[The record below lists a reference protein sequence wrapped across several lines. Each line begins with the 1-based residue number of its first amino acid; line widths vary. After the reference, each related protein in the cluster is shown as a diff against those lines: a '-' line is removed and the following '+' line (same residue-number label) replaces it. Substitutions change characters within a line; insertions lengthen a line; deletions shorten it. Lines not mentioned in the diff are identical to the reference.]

1 MRVSPGCT
9 PFDRRRHKVSNQET
23 ERTAGGLVGKLAGKA
38 KEAAGSVIG
47 NDDLAREGRLQ
58 DAQSEQELEARREE
72 AEARQ
77 REQEAEVES
86 ERAETERERERLQHE
101 VAEERREE
109 AAERDRQAAEQRAQT
124 ETTKEQARAGGQG
137 RAG

>member
-1 MRVSPGCT
+1 MT
-9 PFDRRRHKVSNQET
+9 NQDT

-47 NDDLAREGRLQ
+47 DDKLAREGRLQ
-58 DAQSEQELEARREE
+58 DAQADQEIDARREA
-72 AEARQ
+72 AEAKR
-77 REQEAEVES
+77 REEEANTEA

-109 AAERDRQAAEQRAQT
+109 AAERDRQAAEQQAQA